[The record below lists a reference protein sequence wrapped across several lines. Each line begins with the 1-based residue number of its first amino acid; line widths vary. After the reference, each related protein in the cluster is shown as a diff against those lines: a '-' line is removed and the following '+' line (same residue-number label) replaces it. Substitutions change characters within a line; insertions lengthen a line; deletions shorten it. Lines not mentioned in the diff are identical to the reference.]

1 MVVASTNNK
10 NSQKR
15 DDSRVVDTTTSELV
29 GRQSADIFSFY
40 KRIFRR
46 DLTLASRSAGQWL
59 NPLLFFVIVVSL
71 FPLGIGP
78 SPQMLSTIAPGVLW
92 VSALLAMMLS
102 LDSLFAHD
110 FRDGTLEQMVLS
122 GQPLTVFVLGKV
134 SAYWT
139 ISGLPLVLLS
149 PLLALL
155 LQLPADA
162 YGVLLLSL
170 FLGTLSLSFIGAIGA
185 ALTVSVNQGG
195 VLLSLLVLPLTVPV
209 LIFGSGAVSAA
220 GMGLTTSAQLSLL
233 SAIVALAVSLAPVAI
248 AGALRVGVAAG
259 R

>member
-1 MVVASTNNK
+1 MNGDDRSGSHSQERPSAGVFSLFALIVV
-10 NSQKR
+10 
-15 DDSRVVDTTTSELV
+15 
-29 GRQSADIFSFY
+29 
-40 KRIFRR
+40 R
-46 DLTLASRSAGQWL
+46 DLRLAIRSAGQWL

-78 SPQMLSTIAPGVLW
+78 GPVMLATIAPGVLW

-110 FRDGTLEQMVLS
+110 FRDGTLEQWVVS
-122 GQPLTVFVLGKV
+122 GQPLTLIVLAKV
-134 SAYWT
+134 LAHWIT
-139 ISGLPLVLLS
+139 SGLPLVILS
-149 PLLALL
+149 PLLGMMM
-155 LQLPADA
+155 QLPDSA
-162 YGVLLLSL
+162 YSTLLISL
-170 FLGTLSLSFIGAIGA
+170 LLGTLCLSFIGAIGA

-220 GMGLTTSAQLSLL
+220 AIGLETSAQLSILA
-233 SAIVALAVSLAPVAI
+233 AIVALSMSLSPLAI
-248 AGALRVGVAAG
+248 AGAIRVGVSAG

>member
-1 MVVASTNNK
+1 MVASAANK
-10 NSQKR
+10 NNSQDKAAIQVA
-15 DDSRVVDTTTSELV
+15 DVAQAKPP
-29 GRQSADIFSFY
+29 GRQSADIFAFY
-40 KRIFRR
+40 RRTFRR

-122 GQPLTVFVLGKV
+122 GQPLSVFVLGKV
-134 SAYWT
+134 LAYWA

-149 PLLALL
+149 PLLGLL
-155 LQLPADA
+155 LQLSGDA
-162 YGVLLLSL
+162 YFILLISL

-220 GMGLTTSAQLSLL
+220 SMGLTTSAQLSLL
-233 SAIVALAVSLAPVAI
+233 AAIVALAVSLAPIAI
-248 AGALRVGVAAG
+248 AGALRVGVSAG